1 MYELLLIF
9 LFQRANYQAYAAAY
23 GTSYDQYQAAAA
35 YNAAAYRAMQTNQTA
50 GAQPPGAV
58 PKTIGGVSI
67 SQPAQRYD
75 YAISAAYASNMM
87 GKPAGTAAPTPKWNP
102 TVPGAAQSKKLGSQF
117 KRRPPSGPVQFF
129 YCEVCKIS
137 CAGPQVNQKWQTFD
151 SSQIKYLNFL
161 FC

>member
-1 MYELLLIF
+1 
-9 LFQRANYQAYAAAY
+9 
-23 GTSYDQYQAAAA
+23 
-35 YNAAAYRAMQTNQTA
+35 MQTNQA
-50 GAQPPGAV
+50 GVQPTGAA

-87 GKPAGTAAPTPKWNP
+87 GKPAGTPAPTPKWNP
-102 TVPGAAQSKKLGSQF
+102 TVPGASQSKKAGVGQF

-137 CAGPQVNQKWQTFD
+137 CAGPQVNN
-151 SSQIKYLNFL
+151 NFNWVML
-161 FC
+161 